1 MKKLRAELQSVAA
14 PRNRRIR
21 GLLLIFQSFKLVLTS
36 MSDMHE
42 FRGQERVEN
51 CAKENEGS
59 DQVER
64 FHPNAIHQFLEES
77 GHLIVMIVFERFGKI
92 DLSMS
97 RIGTRGSTGR
107 LGAATEENDHQQKSE
122 GSQKG
127 NVSAYWCVGVS
138 EFAKH
143 NQFRRD
149 LLGNIA
155 MSKSSLTSSDAV
167 TPICRYAD
175 TLPQRLLPQR

>member
-1 MKKLRAELQSVAA
+1 MEKLRAELQSVAA
-14 PRNRRIR
+14 PRNRRI
-21 GLLLIFQSFKLVLTS
+21 GGFLLIFQSFKLVLTS
-36 MSDMHE
+36 VSDMHE

-51 CAKENEGS
+51 CAKENDRS

-64 FHPNAIHQFLEES
+64 FHTNAIHQFLKQS
-77 GHLIVMIVFERFGKI
+77 GRLIVMIIFERFRKI

-97 RIGTRGSTGR
+97 RIETSGSTRR
-107 LGAATEENDHQQKSE
+107 LEAATEENDQKQKSE
-122 GSQKG
+122 GSHKG
-127 NVSAYWCVGVS
+127 NVSAYRCVGVS
-138 EFAKH
+138 AFAKH

-167 TPICRYAD
+167 TPIRRPAD